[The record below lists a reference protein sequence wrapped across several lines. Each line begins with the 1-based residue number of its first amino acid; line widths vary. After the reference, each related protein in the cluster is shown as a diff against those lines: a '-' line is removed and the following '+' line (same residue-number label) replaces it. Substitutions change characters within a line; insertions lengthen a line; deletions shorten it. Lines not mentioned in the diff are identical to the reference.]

1 MLLMPA
7 SPRRRIL
14 SRPANRHLRLAAY
27 NLAFS
32 SLPGIYRQTR
42 PPQRIEFTAKPCP
55 SYQATL
61 SKNGIRGDKKVDRTT
76 RTIPC
81 GAFPGKVAI
90 NWRVSHVPGTS
101 PRRGEVSG
109 FAKFVNH
116 FRHIFLHFSSIHP
129 ETLLHQGRA
138 LHLPPQKNGMIPM
151 QTPAQDSRMTLLISS
166 GAEGNVHF
174 NAPTD

>member
-81 GAFPGKVAI
+81 GAFPVKSRSTGESLTCRALH
-90 NWRVSHVPGTS
+90 RGG
-101 PRRGEVSG
+101 GEVSG

-166 GAEGNVHF
+166 WAEGNVHF